1 MAYYRCIGGNGGS
14 GGKTKSVSYL
24 KWKITK
30 VRGISPHDGVLQA
43 TEFKLYQDGT
53 LYSWNANA
61 SATSDMTPISGYEA
75 SKLIDGSN
83 STKFAT
89 SQWGNV
95 QTNEC
100 NIIFSLGET
109 ITIDAKTTYSY
120 ITGNDE
126 ASRDPISWVLY
137 GSADGINWEEL
148 DSQTDFTL
156 ITSRTTETLING
168 FLMAKVSGGSS
179 GVTILSGTTGPTSS
193 QGADG
198 QIYLKYSD
206 KEKLINS
213 SRGSYINTGYVM
225 KNNTVFEMKCKI
237 TGGGAWPVPFGAR
250 DVNSNNAGAKEW
262 MVQIYGGYFRYDAD
276 IGLTNGPAS
285 SKYLDKEITMRLGNN
300 KFYISSDDDTDEY
313 TFTQGNPTTK
323 TMFVFG
329 LNAAGSYSYADS
341 SAYMELYSF
350 TIYEGD
356 TIVHNFIPAYNNN
369 QWCLYDEIDETYF
382 YKLGSGSEFT
392 GLEKDLIDEIK
403 LKVNG
408 TWQDLMNSD
417 IDDVNLGD

>member
-100 NIIFSLGET
+100 NIVFSLGET

-168 FLMAKVSGGSS
+168 FLMAKVSGGSG
-179 GVTILSGTTGPTSS
+179 GVTILSGTTDPASS

-225 KNNTVFEMKCKI
+225 KSNTVFEMKCKI

-262 MVQIYGGYFRYDAD
+262 MVQIYGGYFRYD
-276 IGLTNGPAS
+276 L
-285 SKYLDKEITMRLGNN
+285 
-300 KFYISSDDDTDEY
+300 
-313 TFTQGNPTTK
+313 
-323 TMFVFG
+323 
-329 LNAAGSYSYADS
+329 LN
-341 SAYMELYSF
+341 
-350 TIYEGD
+350 I
-356 TIVHNFIPAYNNN
+356 
-369 QWCLYDEIDETYF
+369 
-382 YKLGSGSEFT
+382 
-392 GLEKDLIDEIK
+392 
-403 LKVNG
+403 
-408 TWQDLMNSD
+408 
-417 IDDVNLGD
+417 